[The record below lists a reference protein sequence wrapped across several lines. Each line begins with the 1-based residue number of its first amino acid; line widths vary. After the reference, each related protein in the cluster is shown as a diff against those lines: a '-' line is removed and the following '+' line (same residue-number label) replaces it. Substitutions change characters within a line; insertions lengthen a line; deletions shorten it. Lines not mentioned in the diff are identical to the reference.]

1 MEVEKKLNG
10 LGGWLTLVGLGIIIS
25 PFSLG
30 AWIFSMYS
38 DVFSNGS
45 FYILT
50 TPGTDAYNILW
61 MPLLIGEM
69 LINIILVAAWLFIGF
84 LFFSKKINFPKWY
97 IGILIFSLV
106 FIVLDAFAIKL
117 VLPDEPIF
125 DPDTIKEFSKNLL
138 SALIW
143 IPYMLMSKRVK
154 LTFVKN

>member
-1 MEVEKKLNG
+1 MKAEKKLNG
-10 LGGWLTLVGLGIIIS
+10 LGGWLTLVGLGIITS
-25 PFSLG
+25 PISLG
-30 AWIFSMYS
+30 MWIFSTYS
-38 DVFSNGS
+38 DVFSNGN

-97 IGILIFSLV
+97 IGILTFSLI
-106 FIVLDAFAIKL
+106 FIVLDAFVIKL
-117 VLPDEPIF
+117 ILPDEPIF
-125 DPDTIKEFSKNLL
+125 DPDTIKEFSKALM
-138 SALIW
+138 SVLIW

>member
-1 MEVEKKLNG
+1 
-10 LGGWLTLVGLGIIIS
+10 
-25 PFSLG
+25 
-30 AWIFSMYS
+30 MYS
-38 DVFSNGS
+38 DVFSNGN

-69 LINIILVAAWLFIGF
+69 LINIILVAARLFIVF
-84 LFFSKKINFPKWY
+84 LFFSKKRNFPKWY
-97 IGILIFSLV
+97 IGILIFSLI
-106 FIVLDAFAIKL
+106 FIVLDAFVIKL
-117 VLPDEPIF
+117 ILPDEPIF
-125 DPDTIKEFSKNLL
+125 GPDTIKEFSKTLL